1 MNIVEIDSRNQYYP
15 SAAKREENG
24 NSFPSRSLFNL
35 SKMKSSNSFFIFIVE
50 DGTDGRDHGGR
61 MLESQRNRKDLL
73 QHKFLL
79 GTSVIQ
85 IPDVNIECVLDL
97 RGVGIDQV

>member
-1 MNIVEIDSRNQYYP
+1 M
-15 SAAKREENG
+15 
-24 NSFPSRSLFNL
+24 
-35 SKMKSSNSFFIFIVE
+35 E